1 VRDSS
6 EKPAMS
12 VSEWGL
18 AAHSPTPKRSAG
30 DTP

>member
-6 EKPAMS
+6 GKPAMS

-18 AAHSPTPKRSAG
+18 AAYSPTRSRRL
-30 DTP
+30 

>member
-18 AAHSPTPKRSAG
+18 AAHSPTPKR
-30 DTP
+30 